1 MPWFSPTPQRDNSKS
16 DDLNNQK
23 AETTIRRIKEKSK
36 TQYLINDVGVG
47 KDEAK
52 KFCAIMN
59 SIEDIINKQISTGEK
74 IRSIKIN
81 VELALMIGL
90 EIGKQDRYYEQAQE
104 VFDNMKGYFKKIDNG
119 LRSSA
124 DLNVKLNYIKN
135 IRDQFDDKYRNL
147 F

>member
-1 MPWFSPTPQRDNSKS
+1 MPWFSPTPQKDTSKS
-16 DDLNNQK
+16 DALNKQK
-23 AETTIRRIKEKSK
+23 AETTIRKNKEKNK
-36 TQYLINDVGVG
+36 TQHLINNVGVG

-59 SIEDIINKQISTGEK
+59 SIEDIINKPISTGEK
-74 IRSIKIN
+74 IRSIKSN

-90 EIGKQDRYYEQAQE
+90 EISKQDRFYEQAQE

-135 IRDQFDDKYRNL
+135 IRDQFDDKYREL